1 MVLSAEYFMRNS
13 YRLSVLDMKRA
24 QKALDKEE
32 DEALKPKTSVPFD
45 PDETEGIFLF
55 FEKI

>member
-55 FEKI
+55 FE